1 MRTHLYSMLG
11 VSSDGVLPDSHGE
24 GTALEENGPV
34 RFVWDK
40 TTKQSIHNARMKIRV
55 LADIKENRNLYKSVQ
70 TKDFGKKILDAAFE
84 QCFTTFRAKYRAQ
97 NDNEV
102 AQMSKKREEAKARKA
117 RHVSRRK
124 MVRSLPLFLR
134 TKLTSDSETHQS
146 R

>member
-40 TTKQSIHNARMKIRV
+40 TTKQSIHNARMKIR
-55 LADIKENRNLYKSVQ
+55 

-124 MVRSLPLFLR
+124 MDQANERFRNSPIALRLALKLPDFEDLAFDPAL
-134 TKLTSDSETHQS
+134 Q
-146 R
+146 